1 MSDDNTPLPSPIPAD
16 ATAASTTAASTT
28 AASHMI
34 PKERFDQV
42 NEKRKAA
49 EEIAAKLAAQLESLT
64 AGDNGLTALE
74 KKLQDQESRFGELEA
89 TLAAER
95 RQRQAL
101 EIATAAGIGEW
112 AADLKGSTI
121 EEITNHAA
129 TLKDRIDRAVRSS
142 TVGTPAPIGGQP
154 AAAVDMQKLNDH
166 KWVASNPR
174 TALAMELARAA
185 GSK

>member
-101 EIATAAGIGEW
+101 QFPLPRLLE
-112 AADLKGSTI
+112 
-121 EEITNHAA
+121 
-129 TLKDRIDRAVRSS
+129 VRQKQ
-142 TVGTPAPIGGQP
+142 AP
-154 AAAVDMQKLNDH
+154 N
-166 KWVASNPR
+166 WS
-174 TALAMELARAA
+174 
-185 GSK
+185 